1 MGAKLKNLKL
11 NTGDEIPI
19 ISLGTFKA
27 AKGEVAQAVKDAIE
41 VGYRHFDCA
50 WSYHNEEEMGIGLQ
64 AKIND
69 GTVTRENLFIT
80 TKLWNNF
87 HDQESV
93 VPILQQQLK
102 KLQLE
107 YVDLYLIHTPMGFK
121 KDVFFWPAGQGADA
135 YSDVD
140 YLDTWKG
147 MEECVKLGLARNIGI
162 SNFNSEQIMRLLS
175 SAVIKPAV
183 NQIEANPN
191 INNKKLIKLCKDQG
205 ILVVGFSCLGRLYA
219 VGQQDIPEPTI
230 FDKGVIAIA
239 EGHKK
244 TPAQVVLKYLI
255 GLGIGIVVKTVNR
268 KRMIENLNL
277 FDFELHPD
285 EVEYFDSLN
294 KKTPAQVVLK
304 YLTGGDM
311 ERPDY
316 DTARTFLAG
325 LGDPFS
331 FSQIAPLIDGFLFIW
346 AKWGD
351 YERID
356 LIGEVNWFTLV
367 RFFHTPSNGTCF
379 KMYINKGKDDQME
392 ICGYRKSKVKLAM
405 TYFFIVLTFG
415 LLRLLFHW
423 IPHWLLK
430 ATCVP
435 CPVTEAE
442 QVLVTELYNGK
453 HKIYHVKPLRVLTPE
468 SVRKLKNDDN
478 LLNHHYMP
486 VIENSSSLSVHFG
499 QGIFRDLEKLLLF
512 TCKKVT
518 YVWNSE
524 ISEFV
529 KLRGLDQH
537 VTSEVLHKSKGL
549 SFGEQFMRRLVY
561 GPNEIIVKELSV
573 MTLLFLEVL
582 NPFYIFQLFS
592 FCLWFADNYY
602 YYAAAILLMSVF
614 GITMTVIQTRKNQR
628 NLKSTVHSSDV
639 IPVVRSKPKSVLD
652 DHGDNEEIVT
662 EVISTDLLVPGDVIE
677 IPPHG
682 CILHCDAVLLTGNC
696 ILNESMLTGE
706 SVPVT
711 KTPLPELP
719 DLYYNSKE
727 HARHTLFCGTQVI
740 QTRYFGNEKV
750 LAVVIRTGFCTAK
763 GGLVRSILYPPPVD
777 FRFENDSYRF
787 IMLLGAIAGVGFIYT
802 IVTKIMRGIPAGDLV
817 LEALDL
823 ITIVV
828 PPALPAA
835 MTVGRLYAQ
844 TRLKKNQIFCISPRT
859 INVSG
864 SIDSICFDKTGTLTE
879 DGLDLLCI
887 VPVDKQR
894 FLDPVK
900 NVESLPY
907 NTFVCGLVSCHSLTI
922 IDKQVTGDPLDLKM
936 FESTKWSIEEHD
948 VSDNTKFNMIYPT
961 VMKPPK
967 NRPVENRIMDDIDLQ
982 IGIIR
987 EFPFSSSS
995 QRMGVIVR
1003 KLGAQNFEY
1012 YCKGSPEM
1020 VLTFVK
1026 NETIPSDFYDTLET
1040 YTQEGYRVIAM
1051 AHKELK
1057 MSYAKVQRAQRE
1069 VIESE
1074 LNLLGLIVLENRLKA
1089 QTIPCIRMLNEA
1101 NIRVIMVTGDNI
1113 LTALSVARDCGIVPS
1128 GQSVIS
1134 INADNSSPPQLYY
1147 TLAST
1152 KRKTSINGN
1161 DYSLLSNSASIQ
1173 SLDTVESQTITGN
1186 MNHNDIDK
1194 FKPKSLFN
1202 NYRFGLSGKVW
1213 GVVRDFY
1220 PELIPRLVTRGAVF
1234 ARMSPDQKQ
1243 QLVEELQNM
1252 GYCVAMCG
1260 DGANDCGALKAAHV
1274 GISLSEAESSVA
1286 SPFTSKNADITCVRD
1301 IIKEGRAALVTSF
1314 GIFKYMASYSLCQF
1328 VSVMI
1333 LYSIDSN
1340 LTDIQYLY
1348 IDLFIIS
1355 IFAFF
1360 FGKTEAYSGKLVKE
1374 TPLSSLIS
1382 VSPVLSLLVHLSLT
1396 IGFQVAVLQHLKMQE
1411 WFVPF
1416 DSSQKEEKDSVAC
1429 MENYAIYTISSF
1441 QYVILAVVFSKGKP
1455 YRQSMFSN
1463 YGLLFSAAALVIFS
1477 IYMALWPASVLS
1489 DFFELILPEDFTF
1502 RLYLLVYALLN
1513 FVISVL
1519 IEIFVID
1526 YLFFK
1531 KLRFKF
1537 HNVYKSKRKYLAI
1550 ERDLERD
1557 SKWPVLTSE
1566 FRSAASPLTPMP
1578 HCTAEIVIETNKFD
1592 KNHVLNCLYDNKVG
1606 VHNINVELLKN
1617 TSPSHSCSNDSGSLY
1632 HSFGIFK
1639 YMASYSLCQFV
1650 SVMIL
1655 FSIDSNLTDIQYL
1668 YIDLFIISIFAFF
1681 FGKTEA
1687 YSGKLVKET
1696 PLSSLIS
1703 VSPVLSLLVHLSL
1716 TIGFQVAVLQHLKM
1730 QEWFVPFDSSQ
1741 KEEKDSVACME
1752 NYAIYTISSFQYV
1765 ILAVVFSKGKP
1776 YRQSMFSNYGLLFS
1790 AAALVI
1796 FSIYMALWPA
1806 SVLSDFFEL
1815 ILPEDFTFRLYLL
1828 VYALLNFVI
1837 SVLIEIFVIDYLFF
1851 KKLRFKFHNVYKS
1864 KRKYLAIERDLE
1876 RDSKWPVLTSEF
1888 RSAASP
1894 LTPMPHCTAEI
1905 VIETNNL

>member
-1 MGAKLKNLKL
+1 MSLLTTSKCSLKRNYFRF
-11 NTGDEIPI
+11 
-19 ISLGTFKA
+19 TFQK
-27 AKGEVAQAVKDAIE
+27 
-41 VGYRHFDCA
+41 
-50 WSYHNEEEMGIGLQ
+50 
-64 AKIND
+64 
-69 GTVTRENLFIT
+69 
-80 TKLWNNF
+80 
-87 HDQESV
+87 
-93 VPILQQQLK
+93 
-102 KLQLE
+102 
-107 YVDLYLIHTPMGFK
+107 
-121 KDVFFWPAGQGADA
+121 
-135 YSDVD
+135 
-140 YLDTWKG
+140 
-147 MEECVKLGLARNIGI
+147 
-162 SNFNSEQIMRLLS
+162 
-175 SAVIKPAV
+175 
-183 NQIEANPN
+183 
-191 INNKKLIKLCKDQG
+191 
-205 ILVVGFSCLGRLYA
+205 
-219 VGQQDIPEPTI
+219 
-230 FDKGVIAIA
+230 
-239 EGHKK
+239 
-244 TPAQVVLKYLI
+244 
-255 GLGIGIVVKTVNR
+255 
-268 KRMIENLNL
+268 
-277 FDFELHPD
+277 
-285 EVEYFDSLN
+285 N
-294 KKTPAQVVLK
+294 KKTDQV
-304 YLTGGDM
+304 M
-311 ERPDY
+311 PEQE
-316 DTARTFLAG
+316 AG
-325 LGDPFS
+325 LLKD
-331 FSQIAPLIDGFLFIW
+331 IPL
-346 AKWGD
+346 
-351 YERID
+351 
-356 LIGEVNWFTLV
+356 
-367 RFFHTPSNGTCF
+367 NGTDF

-392 ICGYRKSKVKLAM
+392 VCGYKKNKLRLTV
-405 TYFFIVLTFG
+405 TYFFVVLTCG

-423 IPHWLLK
+423 VPHWLLK

-442 QVLVTELYNGK
+442 QVLITELYNGK

-468 SVRKLKNDDN
+468 SVSKLKNDDN

-486 VIENSSSLSVHFG
+486 VIEASSTLSVHFG
-499 QGIFRDLEKLLLF
+499 QGIFREIDKLLLF

-518 YVWNSE
+518 YVWNTE
-524 ISEFV
+524 VSEFV

-549 SFGEQFMRRLVY
+549 SSGEQFMRRLVY

-592 FCLWFADNYY
+592 FCLWFADSYY
-602 YYAAAILLMSVF
+602 YYAAAILVMSAF
-614 GITMTVIQTRKNQR
+614 GVTMTVIQTRKNQR

-639 IPVVRSKPKSVLD
+639 VTVVRSEPKSVLD

-662 EVISTDLLVPGDVIE
+662 EVISTELLVPGDVIE

-711 KTPLPELP
+711 KTPLPDLP
-719 DLYYNSKE
+719 SLHYSSKE

-787 IMLLGAIAGVGFIYT
+787 IMLLAGIAGIGFIYT
-802 IVTKIMRGIPAGDLV
+802 VVTKIIRGIPAADLV

-844 TRLKKNQIFCISPRT
+844 TRLQKNQIYCISPRT

-864 SIDSICFDKTGTLTE
+864 SIDCVCFDKTGTLTE

-887 VPVDKQR
+887 VPVYKQQ
-894 FLDPVK
+894 FLEQVK

-948 VSDNTKFNMIYPT
+948 VSDNTKFNMIFPT
-961 VMKPPK
+961 VLKPPK
-967 NRPVENRIMDDIDLQ
+967 NRPIENRIMDDMDLQ

-1026 NETIPSDFYDTLET
+1026 KETIPVDFYEVLET

-1057 MSYAKVQRAQRE
+1057 MSYAKVQRAQRD
-1069 VIESE
+1069 VIETE
-1074 LNLLGLIVLENRLKA
+1074 LSLLGLIVLENRLKA
-1089 QTIPCIRMLNEA
+1089 QTIPCIRILNDA

-1113 LTALSVARDCGIVPS
+1113 LTALSVARDCGIITS

-1134 INADNSSPPQLYY
+1134 VNADNASPPQLYY

-1152 KRKTSINGN
+1152 KRKSSVMN
-1161 DYSLLSNSASIQ
+1161 DYSLMSNSASIQ

-1186 MNHNDIDK
+1186 LNHNDIDM
-1194 FKPKSLFN
+1194 FKPKTLFN

-1213 GVVRDFY
+1213 GVIRDHY
-1220 PELIPRLVTRGAVF
+1220 PELIPKLITRGSIF

-1286 SPFTSKNADITCVRD
+1286 SPFTSKNADITCVLD

-1360 FGKTEAYSGKLVKE
+1360 FGRTEAYSGKLVKE
-1374 TPLSSLIS
+1374 TPLSSLIN
-1382 VSPVLSLLVHLSLT
+1382 VSPVLSLLIHLFLT
-1396 IGFQVAVLQHLKMQE
+1396 IGFQAAVFQHLKSEE

-1416 DSSQKEEKDSVAC
+1416 DSSIKEDKDSVAC
-1429 MENYAIYTISSF
+1429 FENYVIFTISSF

-1463 YGLLFSAAALVIFS
+1463 YGLLFSAAALTIFS
-1477 IYMALWPASVLS
+1477 VYMTISPASYLV
-1489 DFFELILPEDFTF
+1489 DAFELLVPEDLTF
-1502 RLYLLVYALLN
+1502 RLYLLVYALFN
-1513 FVISVL
+1513 FMLSIT
-1519 IEIFVID
+1519 IEIFLID

-1537 HNVYKSKRKYLAI
+1537 HNVYKSKRKYLAV
-1550 ERDLERD
+1550 ERELERD

-1566 FRSAASPLTPMP
+1566 LRSAASPLTPVP
-1578 HCTAEIVIETNKFD
+1578 HCTAEIVIEKENKFD
-1592 KNHVLNCLYDNKVG
+1592 KNHVLNCLYDKNSKVG

-1617 TSPSHSCSNDSGSLY
+1617 TSPDRSNNDSDSDFY
-1632 HSFGIFK
+1632 HSF
-1639 YMASYSLCQFV
+1639 
-1650 SVMIL
+1650 
-1655 FSIDSNLTDIQYL
+1655 DS
-1668 YIDLFIISIFAFF
+1668 
-1681 FGKTEA
+1681 
-1687 YSGKLVKET
+1687 
-1696 PLSSLIS
+1696 
-1703 VSPVLSLLVHLSL
+1703 
-1716 TIGFQVAVLQHLKM
+1716 
-1730 QEWFVPFDSSQ
+1730 
-1741 KEEKDSVACME
+1741 
-1752 NYAIYTISSFQYV
+1752 
-1765 ILAVVFSKGKP
+1765 
-1776 YRQSMFSNYGLLFS
+1776 
-1790 AAALVI
+1790 
-1796 FSIYMALWPA
+1796 
-1806 SVLSDFFEL
+1806 
-1815 ILPEDFTFRLYLL
+1815 
-1828 VYALLNFVI
+1828 
-1837 SVLIEIFVIDYLFF
+1837 
-1851 KKLRFKFHNVYKS
+1851 
-1864 KRKYLAIERDLE
+1864 
-1876 RDSKWPVLTSEF
+1876 
-1888 RSAASP
+1888 ASP
-1894 LTPMPHCTAEI
+1894 TTPEKTLNVTYSNAKDTTVVSLEM
-1905 VIETNNL
+1905 NNLENS